1 MQIIHG
7 SFATGRFGSYNP
19 DNRTVDRWTV
29 REYEERRNPS
39 SSITNQQFLDQC
51 APGIIA
57 SINIGKVLTNGSYNS
72 PGYWGSTVVSN
83 TGEPDL
89 PSTVF
94 VGLFPETKNGKSP
107 VWPPKRDAMYIHPTK
122 RSQLEVS
129 FQKGYTVLERLG
141 INKYSKNVGSGLGFD
156 KVYDGNTVAY
166 AGFVYNNPSLWI
178 EYVAEKR
185 LIDVDPRSVGFSLD
199 TFLQDTKS
207 DVLAL
212 QRDKGL
218 ITETLADADA
228 GTLDILT
235 SMAELPETVRSIY
248 DGLKVIISMYR
259 DARSK
264 HLRLYNKAKSHK
276 YQKTAHAAKAMKE
289 LNQAAAD
296 VWLNFRYNIMPTV
309 YLIEDSLAYIAKDLS
324 QFERW
329 RGGKTTEFVHR
340 YKPSGFD
347 VDEDSRVVHR
357 CFIKRLI
364 DLTNAPSKAS
374 QLLLTNVFVT
384 AWELVPLSFV
394 IDWVLNIGNVLT
406 SLSPAGDYKA
416 QVSSYSHKINHQVT
430 YVHND
435 TNARVN
441 VVGKSYLLDI
451 INPRDAVSVVWAPDI
466 NWRRQLDA
474 LALSWQLYL
483 KNVRLFK

>member
-1 MQIIHG
+1 MQIIQG
-7 SFATGRFGSYNP
+7 SFATGRFGSYYP

-29 REYEERRNPS
+29 REYEERQNRS
-39 SSITNQQFLDQC
+39 ATITNQQFLDAC
-51 APGIIA
+51 APGITA
-57 SINIGKVLTNGSYNS
+57 SINIGKVLTNGLYHRS
-72 PGYWGSTVVSN
+72 GYWGSTVTSN
-83 TGEPDL
+83 TGEPDI

-94 VGLFPETKNGKSP
+94 TGLFPKVKNGKSP
-107 VWPPKRDAMYIHPTK
+107 VWPPKQDAMYIHPTK
-122 RSQLEVS
+122 RSQLEMS
-129 FQKGYTVLERLG
+129 FQKGYTVLERSSTNIYL
-141 INKYSKNVGSGLGFD
+141 KDVGAGLGFD
-156 KVYDGNTVAY
+156 KVYNGNTVAY
-166 AGFVYNNPSLWI
+166 AGFVYNKPSLWI
-178 EYVAEKR
+178 EYATEKR
-185 LIDVDPRSVGFSLD
+185 RIDVDPRAVGFSPD
-199 TFLQDTKS
+199 TFLQDTKL

-248 DGLKVIISMYR
+248 DGLKVIVRMYK

-264 HLRLYNKAKSHK
+264 HLRLYNKAKYHK

-296 VWLNFRYNIMPTV
+296 VWLNFRYNIMPNV
-309 YLIEDSLAYIAKDLS
+309 MLIEDSLAYLAKDLS

-329 RGGKTTEFVHR
+329 RGTNTIEFTHR
-340 YKPSGFD
+340 YKPFGFD
-347 VDEDSRVVHR
+347 VDEQSRVVHR

-364 DLTNAPSKAS
+364 DLTSAPSKAS
-374 QLLLTNVFVT
+374 QLLLTNIFVT

-441 VVGKSYLLDI
+441 VVGESYLLDI

-466 NWRRQLDA
+466 GWKRQLDA

-483 KNVRLFK
+483 KNIRLFK